1 MKKIS
6 TRFRTVTASAANTFI
21 FENLKKVLKIT
32 LYYGRADNNV
42 NAGILIINDG
52 GTINVREGTTSVKNE
67 MVIIGGIPGYYAPD
81 YLKLTITNLT
91 VLVQLDYESE
101 FHDN

>member
-1 MKKIS
+1 MKKLS
-6 TRFRTVTASAANTFI
+6 TRFRTVSASAAASFV
-21 FENLKKVLKIT
+21 FDNLKAVVKIT

-42 NAGILIINDG
+42 NAGILVINDG

-67 MVIIGGIPGYYAPD
+67 MVIIGGIPGYYAPN

-91 VLVQLDYESE
+91 VLIQLDYESE
-101 FHDN
+101 LP